1 MESSRPR
8 VKGDYARL
16 VSKAIEFSNPQCL
29 SFYYT
34 MHGAMM
40 GSLKLWIGYGGAWV
54 ELFSKSGD
62 QGTKW
67 LNADVTLDHNG
78 KFQVC
83 IDHLFR
89 V

>member
-1 MESSRPR
+1 
-8 VKGDYARL
+8 
-16 VSKAIEFSNPQCL
+16 
-29 SFYYT
+29 